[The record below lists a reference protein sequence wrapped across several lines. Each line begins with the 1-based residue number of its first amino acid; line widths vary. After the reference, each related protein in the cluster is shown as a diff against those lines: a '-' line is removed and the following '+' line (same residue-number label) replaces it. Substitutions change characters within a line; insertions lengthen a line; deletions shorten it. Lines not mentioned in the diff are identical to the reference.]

1 MIRNII
7 FDLNKVIVTYE
18 NHPQNEELDK
28 RYMELIGMT
37 QEEFWKGAMKHFD
50 EYNEGRINFEEY
62 MKIVFDQFN
71 LPYSKIS
78 ELRRI
83 HDESFR
89 FVEGFPQILDE
100 LKQSHNLILLA
111 GDGFECGQMKVET
124 FQLKKY
130 FNNIYITSYE
140 KTNKKTPG
148 IYQKILRENSLNAA
162 ETLFIDDLTE
172 HIEAANKA
180 GINTIQFKDI
190 NQLARELSRF
200 GINLKKHT

>member
-37 QEEFWKGAMKHFD
+37 QEEFWKVAMKHFD

-78 ELRRI
+78 ELRKI
-83 HDESFR
+83 HDKSFR

-100 LKQSHNLILLA
+100 LKQSHILILLA

-124 FQLKKY
+124 FQLNKY

-140 KTNKKTPG
+140 KTNKKTPA
-148 IYQKILRENSLNAA
+148 IYQKILRENSLNGS

-172 HIEAANKA
+172 HIEGANKA
-180 GINTIQFKDI
+180 GINTIQFKDS